1 MPASPRWGGFYKRLA
16 RSVKLTLRKIL
27 GKSFLKF
34 EELQAI
40 LYIKYLHYGRPLVY
54 TSSDDVHETLTQ
66 FHFMYGRILIDD
78 KLKNKLNGFTR
89 ESTNIAEMVRKL
101 QDKINCY
108 WSSFS
113 KCYLSELRQ
122 FHIYCRKK
130 QSGSSCQLEMEEI
143 VLNKED
149 FKV

>member
-16 RSVKLTLRKIL
+16 RSVTL
-27 GKSFLKF
+27 
-34 EELQAI
+34 
-40 LYIKYLHYGRPLVY
+40 GRALVY

-66 FHFMYGRILIDD
+66 FHFMYGRFLINY
-78 KLKNKLNGFTR
+78 KLKNKRNGFAH
-89 ESTNIAEMVRKL
+89 ESANIPEMVRKL

-113 KCYLSELRQ
+113 KCYLNELRQ

-130 QSGSSCQLEMEEI
+130 QSGSSCKLEIEEI